1 MTKKVLVCA
10 RRAFDHAIV
19 KFYYNTDVRYFILLY
34 SFSWW
39 LCRKGASLKPKH
51 TIFLSHSGV
60 HRDFTEQL
68 CKDLEALQY
77 FSFCDIRPDSLPKGE
92 EFPPLI
98 IKAAGQCRLAI
109 LVLSREYFMRSKWPM
124 VELTEFVRA
133 QRSINPDL
141 RIVPLYFKISVDE
154 FKDART
160 RASWKKKWQTWKNAD
175 SRIDVKEWVRATKVL
190 EPING
195 IVYDEAQGEVT
206 YRSKVVKAICKLTP
220 PDLEWDDSHIKALP
234 RLCEVCKHY
243 FPRFHFCL
251 DFFLS
256 KRRGH
261 PS

>member
-1 MTKKVLVCA
+1 MQNEVSLSRHCKNFTTKTMFGYMINSSLSFFLGGCA
-10 RRAFDHAIV
+10 R
-19 KFYYNTDVRYFILLY
+19 
-34 SFSWW
+34 
-39 LCRKGASLKPKH
+39 RKGASLKPKH

-141 RIVPLYFKISVDE
+141 RIVPLYFKISINE

-160 RASWKKKWQTWKNAD
+160 RATWKKRWQSWKNDD
-175 SRIDVKEWVRATKVL
+175 SRIDVMEWVRATKVL
-190 EPING
+190 DPING

-220 PDLEWDDSHIKALP
+220 PDLEWDDSYIQAKP
-234 RLCEVCKHY
+234 RLYEVFMQTL
-243 FPRFHFCL
+243 FPSL
-251 DFFLS
+251 SFLYGMS
-256 KRRGH
+256 FQNEGIA
-261 PS
+261 